1 MLNREILFGK
11 FGKPLHQRTI
21 SDDKKDL
28 LDDEFSDDDIDEVE

>member
-1 MLNREILFGK
+1 MPSREILFGR

-28 LDDEFSDDDIDEVE
+28 LDNEEDELKEED